1 MGKQTAIVAVL
12 AGGRA
17 ERLGGAK
24 ATAVL
29 GGRPLACHPLAA
41 ARTAGLEAIVV
52 AKASTPLPVLAE
64 RIVREPETPTHPLCG
79 VLAAL
84 DFASLRSP
92 APDVV
97 LLACD
102 MPFLAPQLLSWL
114 ATLDGP
120 AMVEA
125 GGRAQPL
132 LSRCRVRDRPVLLEA
147 LHDGC
152 SLTGA
157 MRRLDLELL
166 DDRLLSRF
174 GEPWRLCFNVND
186 AEDLR
191 VAEELL
197 A

>member
-41 ARTAGLEAIVV
+41 ARAAGLEAIVV
-52 AKASTPLPVLAE
+52 AKASTPLPEMAE
-64 RIVREPETPTHPLCG
+64 RVVHEPDSPIHPLCG

-84 DFASLRSP
+84 DFAALRSP

-102 MPFLAPQLLSWL
+102 MPFLAPELLSWL
-114 ATLDGP
+114 AALDGP

-132 LSRCRVRDRPVLLEA
+132 LSRCRVRDRPALLEA

-157 MRRLDLELL
+157 MRRLDPELL
-166 DDRLLSRF
+166 DERLLSRF

-186 AEDLR
+186 TEDLR
-191 VAEELL
+191 VAEGLI